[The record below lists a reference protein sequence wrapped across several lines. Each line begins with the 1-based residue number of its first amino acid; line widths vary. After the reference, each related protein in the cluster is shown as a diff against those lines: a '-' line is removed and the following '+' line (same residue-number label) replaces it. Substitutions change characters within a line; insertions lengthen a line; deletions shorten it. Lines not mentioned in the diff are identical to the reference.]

1 MENPLI
7 ITVTQGTF
15 KNEHKIYLPSE
26 TPQQDPKDLKIK
38 FYTRGKYAYRST
50 FTMGDFKPPRNDT
63 QIYIN
68 NKYFFVINSILT
80 DKTKE
85 NITNIIL
92 YCYMFGLSIEEIKT
106 EFKKAYGR
114 A

>member
-7 ITVTQGTF
+7 ITVTQGSF
-15 KNEHKIYLPSE
+15 INKHCIYLPHE
-26 TPQQDPKDLKIK
+26 KPVQDPRDLKIK
-38 FYTRGKYAYRST
+38 FYIRGKYAYRQ
-50 FTMGDFKPPRNDT
+50 TMRGHFKPPRNDT

-68 NKYFFVINSILT
+68 NKYFFVINAILREE
-80 DKTKE
+80 TKE
-85 NITNIIL
+85 NISNIIK

-114 A
+114 I